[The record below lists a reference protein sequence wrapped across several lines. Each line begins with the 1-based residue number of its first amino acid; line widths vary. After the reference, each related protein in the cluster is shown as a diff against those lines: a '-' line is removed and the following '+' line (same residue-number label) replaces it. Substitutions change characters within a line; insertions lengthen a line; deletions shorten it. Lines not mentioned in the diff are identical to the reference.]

1 MRRDGEKLRLERFG
15 RSEIWK
21 GCVSWTDAGA
31 ESCGQ
36 WGIMGGAVLH
46 TLALNICVWNYF

>member
-15 RSEIWK
+15 RSKIWK